1 MKKRKISPLLIAV
14 GVLAVL
20 GVAYAGILQGKAR
33 QEKKQEQEKEYII
46 KVENVT
52 GLSLQHNGEM
62 LEFVK
67 EDGSWAY
74 KEDAEF
80 PLKQSGISSLES
92 AVSALEP
99 VRVLDGAEE
108 MASYGLTEPQSWVA
122 LTGEDGTVKKLL
134 LGDAADDNYY
144 ACVEGE
150 GTVYTISSTVLNDLP
165 DDLYDWIQLEMFPN
179 VSSTDIVSVQV
190 EKADG
195 TGYLLEKEEKEV
207 LVQKEDETEADAD
220 KIEESSGNEGNE
232 TKESSEV
239 QTDVKGTE
247 ESSGTEAEADGT
259 EQSSEIEPETELVT
273 EWYVTDNGGTR
284 RKIEASGTA
293 DTVTDKLAYLY
304 VASCA
309 NYKASEEELGTYGLL
324 NPTVITYQY
333 PAKDTESTGTKD
345 AEVKDT
351 EEKEET
357 LEKMVLEVGALDES
371 GTYYYVRM
379 QDSQAVNQISAEN
392 LNVILEKTAENFE

>member
-1 MKKRKISPLLIAV
+1 MKKQKISPLLIAV

-20 GVAYAGILQGKAR
+20 GIVYVGILQGKAR
-33 QEKKQEQEKEYII
+33 QEKKQEEEKEYII
-46 KVENVT
+46 KMENVT
-52 GLSLQHNGEM
+52 GLSLQHNGET

-67 EDGSWAY
+67 EDGNWVY

-80 PLKQSGISSLES
+80 PLKTSSVSSLES

-165 DDLYDWIQLEMFPN
+165 DDLYDWIQLETFPN

-190 EKADG
+190 EKNDG
-195 TGYLLEKEEKEV
+195 TGYLLEKEENEV
-207 LVQKEDETEADAD
+207 LVQKEEETDAD
-220 KIEESSGNEGNE
+220 
-232 TKESSEV
+232 
-239 QTDVKGTE
+239 TDRTE
-247 ESSGTEAEADGT
+247 ESSGTEIDADGT
-259 EQSSEIEPETELVT
+259 EQSSEMEPETELVA

-304 VASCA
+304 VTSCA
-309 NYKASEEELGTYGLL
+309 NYKASEEELGMYGLL

-333 PAKDTESTGTKD
+333 PAKDTESTETKD
-345 AEVKDT
+345 AEIKDT

-357 LEKMVLEVGALDES
+357 LEKMVLEVGSLDES

-379 QDSQAVNQISAEN
+379 QDSQAVNQVSAEN

>member
-1 MKKRKISPLLIAV
+1 MKKRNISPLLIAV

-20 GVAYAGILQGKAR
+20 GAVYAGILQGKAR
-33 QEKKQEQEKEYII
+33 QEKKQEEEKEYII

-52 GLSLQHNGEM
+52 GLSLQHKGET

-67 EDGSWAY
+67 EDGNWVY

-80 PLKQSGISSLES
+80 PLKPSGISSLES

-99 VRVLDGAEE
+99 VRVLDGAED

-122 LTGEDGTVKKLL
+122 LAGEDGTVKKLL

-165 DDLYDWIQLEMFPN
+165 DDLYDWIQLETFPN

-207 LVQKEDETEADAD
+207 LMQKEDETEADAD
-220 KIEESSGNEGNE
+220 K
-232 TKESSEV
+232 
-239 QTDVKGTE
+239 TE
-247 ESSGTEAEADGT
+247 ESSGAEIDADGT
-259 EQSSEIEPETELVT
+259 EQSSEMEPETELVT

-304 VASCA
+304 VTSCA

-351 EEKEET
+351 EEKEEA
-357 LEKMVLEVGALDES
+357 LEKMVLEVGSLDES

-379 QDSQAVNQISAEN
+379 QDSQAVNRISAEN